1 MLINRIT
8 AYLEEITEP
17 PISGAGPTASNT
29 VMEPPTSFAPV
40 PAALLGPLPQQHA
53 SWQEQLYRM
62 AYEAAKAALTQRP
75 GRRNTPAGTSVHQ
88 GRAYRRRSANLRLRF
103 L

>member
-17 PISGAGPTASNT
+17 PISGPGPTAGNT
-29 VMEPPTSFAPV
+29 VMEPPASFAPV

-62 AYEAAKAALTQRP
+62 AYEAAKAAVEAAART
-75 GRRNTPAGTSVHQ
+75 TK
-88 GRAYRRRSANLRLRF
+88 SARWN
-103 L
+103 